1 VFSFLFQN
9 GKCKTCGQKISFIY
23 PVMELLCGLLFV
35 FAYYKIGP
43 EVELVVALTLISLLL
58 IITVSDLAYM
68 IIPNKVLIVFLV
80 LFMIE
85 RFLIP
90 VDPWYDPLLGAII
103 GFGLLF
109 LIGVISKGGMG
120 GGDIKLF
127 GVLGLALGWSSIL
140 LTFFF
145 AALIGTVV
153 GIIGMLLGKVKR
165 KKPIPFGPSIAAGS
179 LLAYFYGDT
188 IIHWYITTILN

>member
-80 LFMIE
+80 LFIVE
-85 RFLIP
+85 RIFIP
-90 VDPWYDPLLGAII
+90 LKSWYDPLLGAGV